1 MFAAL
6 KSGNSSP
13 QSKAGFAIKKILNK
27 KARELAR
34 TLMISY
40 TQNISNL

>member
-13 QSKAGFAIKKILNK
+13 QCKAGFAIKKKIK
-27 KARELAR
+27 QESQR
-34 TLMISY
+34 TDQNMND
-40 TQNISNL
+40 QNIHNL